1 MWKLILK
8 ALGALMILCAGGALG
23 WRRGEVYVR
32 RVQVLGELC
41 AFLGAVRRELHF
53 RCGRTEEI
61 LAGAQRNTR
70 LAALPLYFLE
80 LDAGSGLQAELDRA
94 LCCTEREIAD
104 VTLPPERAVLR
115 GALESLGACGA
126 QEEEQRLAHA
136 QAELEQALTAARE
149 QAAVQQKLY
158 RTVGLSLGAAA
169 ALLLL

>member
-8 ALGALMILCAGGALG
+8 ASGALLILCTGGALG
-23 WRRGEVYVR
+23 WRRGDAYAR
-32 RVQVLGELC
+32 RVRVLGELC

-61 LAGAQRNTR
+61 LAGAQRNTQ
-70 LAALPLYFLE
+70 LAALPLYFME
-80 LDAGSGLQAELDRA
+80 LDAGSGLRAELDCA
-94 LCCTEREIAD
+94 LCRTEREIGD
-104 VTLPPERAVLR
+104 VTLPSERAALR

-136 QAELEQALTAARE
+136 QAELEQALASARE

-158 RTVGLSLGAAA
+158 RTIGFSLGAAA